1 MAEVLI
7 QFIDQYGLLAFTIL
21 MFFNNATGLIP
32 GGIVSLAAG
41 SFAYLT
47 DYNLINTIMATTIGS
62 IAGAFFLYI
71 LGRLFG
77 YNWLLKV
84 RYVEKFITKRE
95 LDLIAE
101 KLRFDGAHWVCIFR
115 FLPSIGLLVSLPAG
129 MIRMPA
135 WVFFFY
141 TTIGI
146 LGWAL
151 IWQIPGYYVG
161 LGFAKYGYYIS
172 GLLFLVSI
180 YFLFVFKKILQKIIS
195 VD

>member
-1 MAEVLI
+1 MGGIIVN
-7 QFIDQYGLLAFTIL
+7 FVDQYGLLALIIL
-21 MFFNNATGLIP
+21 MFINNSTGIIP

-47 DYNLINTIMATTIGS
+47 EYSLISTIMATTIGS
-62 IAGAFFLYI
+62 LLGAFFLYV
-71 LGRLFG
+71 LGYLFG
-77 YNWLLKV
+77 YEWILKIKYV
-84 RYVEKFITKRE
+84 RKFITKRE
-95 LDLIAE
+95 LDQIAK
-101 KLRFDGAHWVCIFR
+101 KLRWDGAHWVCIFR

-151 IWQIPGYYVG
+151 VWQIPGYFVG
-161 LGFAKYGYYIS
+161 LSFAKYGYYIS
-172 GLLFLVSI
+172 GFLFLVSL
-180 YFLFVFKKILQKIIS
+180 YFLLVFKKILGKIIEE
-195 VD
+195 

>member
-1 MAEVLI
+1 MVELLLN
-7 QFIDQYGLLAFTIL
+7 FIDQHGLLAFAIL
-21 MFFNNATGLIP
+21 MLFNNATGIIP

-47 DYNLINTIMATTIGS
+47 EYNLINTIMATTIGS
-62 IAGAFFLYI
+62 LIGAFLLYV
-71 LGRLFG
+71 LGRIFG
-77 YNWLLKV
+77 YEWILKIKGV
-84 RYVEKFITKRE
+84 KKIITKEE
-95 LDLIAE
+95 LDLIAK
-101 KLRFDGAHWVCIFR
+101 KLRFDGAYWVCIFR

-161 LGFAKYGYYIS
+161 MGFAKYGYYIS
-172 GLLFLVSI
+172 GFLFLVSI
-180 YFLFVFKKILQKIIS
+180 YFLFVFRKLLQKIIRY
-195 VD
+195 

>member
-1 MAEVLI
+1 MVEVLLN
-7 QFIDQYGLLAFTIL
+7 FIDHHGLLSFTIL

-47 DYNLINTIMATTIGS
+47 EYTLISTIMATAIGS
-62 IAGAFFLYI
+62 LLGAFLLYA
-71 LGRLFG
+71 LGYLFG
-77 YNWLLKV
+77 YDWILKIKGV
-84 RYVEKFITKRE
+84 KKFITKRE
-95 LDLIAE
+95 LDLIAK
-101 KLRFDGAHWVCIFR
+101 KLRFDGAHWACIFR
-115 FLPSIGLLVSLPAG
+115 FLPSIGLLVSLPPG

-141 TTIGI
+141 TTFGI

-161 LGFAKYGYYIS
+161 MGFAKYGYYIS
-172 GLLFLVSI
+172 GFLFLVSI
-180 YFLFVFKKILQKIIS
+180 YFLFVFKKVLQKIIKY
-195 VD
+195 